1 MIGSLADG
9 VQQLLAGLGGADLIE
24 ITLLSLGVSGLAT
37 AISLL
42 IGLPLGTWLALS
54 RFRSRGLVLSVVN
67 TGMALPPVVVG
78 LFVAFLLWRSGP
90 LGDLGLIYSPS
101 AMVISEVVIATPV
114 ILGLTVAA
122 LGQLDPR
129 LLLQLMG
136 LGASRWQTVWWLW
149 REARLPLLAALMA
162 GFGSVI
168 SEVGAAMMVGGNIL
182 HQTRVLTT
190 AIVVE
195 VGRGE
200 FEKAVGLGI
209 VLLALAFAVNG
220 VLTWAQQRGPGRQDA
235 SR

>member
-1 MIGSLADG
+1 MIGWLADQ
-9 VQQLLAGLGGADLIE
+9 VQQAFGGLVGGDLVG
-24 ITLLSLGVSGLAT
+24 ITLLSLMVSGLAT
-37 AISLL
+37 GLSLL

-78 LFVAFLLWRSGP
+78 LFVAFTLWRSGP
-90 LGDLGLIYSPS
+90 LGDLGLIYTPS
-101 AMVISEVVIATPV
+101 AMVIAEVIIATPV

-129 LLLQLMG
+129 LRLQLMG

-168 SEVGAAMMVGGNIL
+168 SEVGAAMMVGGNIAN
-182 HQTRVLTT
+182 QTRVLTT
-190 AIVVE
+190 AIVLE

-200 FEKAVGLGI
+200 FAQAVALGV
-209 VLLALAFAVNG
+209 VLLALAFLVNG
-220 VLTWAQQRGPGRQDA
+220 VLTWAQQRG
-235 SR
+235 SRR

>member
-1 MIGSLADG
+1 MIGWLADQ
-9 VQQLLAGLGGADLIE
+9 VQQVFGGLVGGDLIG
-24 ITLLSLGVSGLAT
+24 ITLLSLMVSGLAT
-37 AISLL
+37 GLSLL

-78 LFVAFLLWRSGP
+78 LFVAFTLWRSGP
-90 LGDLGLIYSPS
+90 LGDLGLIYTPS
-101 AMVISEVVIATPV
+101 AMVIAEVIIATPV

-129 LLLQLMG
+129 LRLQLMG

-168 SEVGAAMMVGGNIL
+168 SEVGAAMMVGGNIAN
-182 HQTRVLTT
+182 QTRVLTT
-190 AIVVE
+190 AIVLE

-200 FEKAVGLGI
+200 FARAVALGV
-209 VLLALAFAVNG
+209 VLLALAFLVNG
-220 VLTWAQQRGPGRQDA
+220 VLTWAQQRGPR
-235 SR
+235 R